1 MIYYWHSSEAIRD
14 SVFIP
19 KYYDPE
25 LSRRIVELAGTH
37 TCQTIADLV
46 KAGILSATTGD
57 EIGKAAYG
65 TGDIPFVRTSDIANW
80 EIKSFPKQGV
90 SEDIYQEYAASQDV
104 QPGDILFVR
113 DGTYLIGNNCFIQ
126 EIDKPILFQ
135 SHVLKLRVHDKDA
148 LDPHLLFLAL
158 NNPWVQ
164 RQMRTKQF
172 TADTIDTLGNRF
184 FELVLPIPRDKN
196 EQARLI
202 RECTEALKARMIGK
216 AFVKHFPKMMEMA
229 LKDGSETP
237 ITDFLG
243 QDIQDMIDTISNET
257 VTAEF
262 GSFFSAW
269 RMSTAI
275 TNQIYLPTYY
285 ADDIPL
291 ELEKLAKH
299 CDLRTIK
306 ALADAGEIEFH
317 TGDEIGKMA
326 YDTGTIPFLRT
337 SDFSNWEIL
346 HNPKQG
352 ISEQIY
358 QKYAQKQDV
367 QENDVLLVRDGTYL
381 VGSSC
386 IITDHDTKSLFCGG
400 MFKFRV
406 IRGNLD
412 PFLFL
417 GLMNAYIVKRQMRT
431 KQFTR
436 DVIDTLGNRIEEVVL
451 PIPKDARVRLAI
463 SKAVQNV
470 VMTRIKA
477 RDALT
482 RMASEIAP
490 V

>member
-1 MIYYWHSSEAIRD
+1 VIYYWHPSNNIRD

-25 LSRRIVELAGTH
+25 LIQRTSELASTH

-46 KAGILSATTGD
+46 SAGIVSASTGD

-80 EIKSFPKQGV
+80 EVKSFPKQGV
-90 SEDIYQEYAASQDV
+90 SEEIYQEYAPSQDV

-126 EIDKPILFQ
+126 EIDKAILFQ
-135 SHVLKLRVHDKDA
+135 SHVLKLRVHDKES

-184 FELVLPIPRDKN
+184 FELILAFPKDKK
-196 EQARLI
+196 ERARLASGC
-202 RECTEALKARMIGK
+202 RQALEARMLGK
-216 AFVKHFPKMMEMA
+216 AFVKHFPKMMEEA
-229 LKDGSETP
+229 LKLGSDKP
-237 ITDFLG
+237 IRSFLSL
-243 QDIQDMIDTISNET
+243 DTKDMVDSVANET

-262 GSFFSAW
+262 GSFFATW
-269 RMSTAI
+269 RNSSVIA
-275 TNQIYLPTYY
+275 NQIYLPTYY
-285 ADDIPL
+285 ADDIPA
-291 ELEKLAKH
+291 ELSALDEH
-299 CDLRTIK
+299 CDLRTVK
-306 ALADAGEIEFH
+306 ELVDAGEIEFH

-326 YDTGTIPFLRT
+326 YDTGDIPFLRT

-352 ISEQIY
+352 VSEEIY
-358 QKYAQKQDV
+358 HQYANKQDI

-406 IRGNLD
+406 LKGNLD

-436 DVIDTLGNRIEEVVL
+436 DVIDTLGNRIEEVIL
-451 PIPKDARVRLAI
+451 PIPKKARVRQAI
-463 SKAVQNV
+463 SKAVQDV
-470 VMTRIKA
+470 VSTRIKA
-477 RDALT
+477 RDTLSRLT
-482 RMASEIAP
+482 SEIAP
-490 V
+490 D